1 MIPDRTWDPIRF
13 QRGTRAFA
21 ALITFI
27 NGAIV
32 LGIALLVAPAADLP
46 HPLAAWVIGL
56 TLAIGIGHFVAVV
69 GLIRAKRWAASLVA
83 YLAAAGIGASVFAV
97 LLVTRAELDVL
108 GAGGATTAAFLVWMT
123 AWWLLATRFALKAFS
138 SPAPRVV
145 VTAPT
150 VLATPPPVK
159 PVRAATQPAAPAY
172 VIRPTR
178 NVTFA

>member
-1 MIPDRTWDPIRF
+1 MTPDRTWDPIRF

-27 NGAIV
+27 NGAVV

-83 YLAAAGIGASVFAV
+83 YLAGAGIGASVFAL

-108 GAGGATTAAFLVWMT
+108 GAGGPTTAAFLAWMT

-138 SPAPRVV
+138 APAPLVLTPATVAPAVSSVV
-145 VTAPT
+145 PATAAVKPA
-150 VLATPPPVK
+150 ATP
-159 PVRAATQPAAPAY
+159 TY
-172 VIRPTR
+172 VIRPTQ